1 MNAHRIY
8 LGDSVYADIDEHGR
22 GVRLTTNN
30 GFSDDPRNEIFL
42 EPMVVKA
49 FLCWLERVKNDVF

>member
-1 MNAHRIY
+1 MSEKIY

-22 GVRLTTNN
+22 GVKLTTEN
-30 GFSDDPRNEIFL
+30 GFSDDPRNVIFL
-42 EPMVVKA
+42 EPQVLKS